1 MIFGEV
7 KTKYNILMI
16 FSKIFRFLGLK
27 YIKIVRPLRNL
38 KICEISGLYKVYQ
51 VLQIKVLHTFDNANL
66 LQPLTHHK
74 LALSIGK
81 TFKETEIKSKNNEI
95 NEKKA
100 KVKRQKQQS

>member
-27 YIKIVRPLRNL
+27 YIKKEHVQEIIKIVRPLRNL

-81 TFKETEIKSKNNEI
+81 TFKETETKSKNVLVYL
-95 NEKKA
+95 A
-100 KVKRQKQQS
+100 